1 MTNIEKLTKPNGQ
14 KVNTFQIT
22 LTLTGIKSIRR
33 HKMSIDISKSYQTR
47 DGREVRIYAVYQDQH
62 FPVHGA
68 VQSENRTQWSCL
80 SWPEDGI
87 CGHLTHSSYDLIP
100 AKTWRAWREGEAPL
114 RIMIRRKGIT
124 TVETKR
130 TRDCDLVTLFI
141 HYVRVHED
149 GGESICGVE
158 E

>member
-1 MTNIEKLTKPNGQ
+1 MSQPINIT
-14 KVNTFQIT
+14 KVNY
-22 LTLTGIKSIRR
+22 LRNGNPYR
-33 HKMSIDISKSYQTR
+33 H
-47 DGREVRIYAVYQDQH
+47 YATTEKEH
-62 FPVHGA
+62 HGA
-68 VQSENRTQWSCL
+68 DFSSGKWNVIIHTL
-80 SWPEDGI
+80 DGSWLAADGVP
-87 CGHLTHSSYDLIP
+87 CPYDLVG
-100 AKTWRAWREGEAPL
+100 AKTWRAWKEGEAPL

-149 GGESICGVE
+149 GTETPCGVE